1 MIKWPLYRFLNRH
14 VLPRHGLVLRKYA
27 TDGDDVTETPD
38 LLARQDRTAARLLRE
53 WAQAAGF
60 TGLPDAAELATWIDA
75 FRTLHAARPVRE
87 NKGGAGFNSSLCLWL
102 TVRLA
107 RPDAVVESGT
117 FQGHSA
123 WLLRQA
129 APEAEL
135 LTFDTV
141 PENLRHRTPGV
152 RYCRG
157 DWARPD
163 APRPAAAPART
174 LLFFDDH
181 VSHARRVREAWE
193 RGYRLL
199 LMDDD
204 LPADALYA
212 TGWPPA
218 PTVSML
224 FDPDMTPGREIVWRR
239 NGRQHRLQVESADL
253 AAAALIAGRYPL
265 PDLAPI
271 NRYGGNGGMV
281 LLRLVDK
288 VGTGN

>member
-14 VLPRHGLVLRKYA
+14 VLPRHGLVLRKYS
-27 TDGDDVTETPD
+27 TDGDDATETPA
-38 LLARQDRTAARLLRE
+38 LLARQAGRAGGLLAE
-53 WAQAAGF
+53 WARAAGF
-60 TGLPDAAELATWIDA
+60 ADPPAAAELADWIGE
-75 FRTLHAARPVRE
+75 FRDLYAARPVPE

-102 TVRLA
+102 TARLA
-107 RPDAVVESGT
+107 RPAAIIESGT

-129 APEAEL
+129 APQAEV

-152 RYCRG
+152 RYCTG
-157 DWARPD
+157 DWSEPG
-163 APRPAAAPART
+163 APRPTAAPAET

-181 VSHARRVREAWE
+181 VSHARRIREAQAQ
-193 RGYRLL
+193 GYRLA

-224 FDPDMTPGREIVWRR
+224 FDPDMEAGQEVVWRR
-239 NGRQHRLQVESADL
+239 NGRRHRIEVTAADL
-253 AAAALIAGRYPL
+253 AAAALVTGRHPL
-265 PDLAPI
+265 PDLAAV

-281 LLRLVDK
+281 LLRLRDEAAELA
-288 VGTGN
+288 

>member
-27 TDGDDVTETPD
+27 TDGDDITETPD
-38 LLARQDRTAARLLRE
+38 LLARQDRAAATLLRD

-60 TGLPDAAELATWIDA
+60 ADLPDSAEMAAWIGA
-75 FRTLHAARPVRE
+75 FRTLYAARPVRE

-102 TVRLA
+102 TARLA
-107 RPDAVVESGT
+107 RPAAIVESGT

-141 PENLRHRTPGV
+141 PENLSHRTPGV

-157 DWARPD
+157 DWSMPD
-163 APRPAAAPART
+163 APRPTAAPAQT

-224 FDPDMTPGREIVWRR
+224 FDPDMAPGREIAWRR
-239 NGRQHRLQVESADL
+239 NGRQHRLRVEGADL
-253 AAAALIAGRYPL
+253 AAAALIAGRHPL
-265 PDLAPI
+265 PDLAPV

-281 LLRLVDK
+281 LLRLGDK
-288 VGTGN
+288 VGEGN